1 MGELGMLRKPLKLL
15 TVQETDVPRVE
26 QFLPMLLSGVIIA
39 TTSIIGAAVLALVLN
54 LVQPTASSNWRILGP
69 SLLLLIATLALRRLS
84 QRGLISETINLL
96 LAAVILYITLAMPP
110 GSLAAGP
117 VLVAYALPVT
127 VAALLLTP
135 GAGLFWAAVATL
147 AILARALA
155 VTKGSAVT
163 LHPVTLAGG
172 VFSLH
177 LLALLNWLFVRSF
190 HQAQQE
196 LRQQIKQSR
205 TGVEV
210 GHMVTA
216 ALDPAAV
223 TQRAVQMIQ
232 SAFGYYHVGLFILEP
247 GGDVAVLTDAAGE
260 AASGLKE
267 RGFPVAVNGTT
278 AVGTA
283 IRQKRRRTLHS
294 WRESTDSRGRP
305 IQFTYERLPS
315 RAELAIPL
323 QVGDQVLG
331 ALDIHSL
338 ELDPFSEEDIHV
350 LEGLTGNVA
359 NALASARLLEDVQRR
374 HEELT
379 TVYAQT
385 ERRARSLEMTAE
397 LARAISAF
405 FDPQELPD
413 RVVDLIS
420 AGLDL
425 YHAGIFLLD
434 ETGEWAVLVA
444 ASSEG
449 GKRMLARGHKLRVG
463 EQGIVGWVTRTGQPR
478 IALDV
483 GEDAVYFQNP
493 DLQDTRSEIALPL
506 KMGDRVIGAL
516 DVQSTQEAAFGE
528 EDTTVLQIMTDQV
541 AVAIE
546 NARLFQTTQQ
556 ALEEMHTIQRQY
568 VAQEWERFTGE
579 RDNLSAEYHSLGV
592 SPLDTAWTHEMEMA
606 WTQGAPVVVPD
617 LSAVALDGDGGAGRQ
632 EAEGMSPSSLPSR
645 SALAVPIR
653 LRGEVIGVLDL
664 QETDEPRLWT
674 EEEVAM
680 VSAVTDQL
688 SLALEN
694 ARLFEEARIRAE
706 ELAALNEMG
715 QALTTRLDVEG
726 VLGEAYR
733 GASRL
738 LDTTNFHVALYDPES
753 DSVSFP
759 MAVEDGQ
766 AVEWPLRQAGQGL
779 TEYVIRN
786 RQPLLIQEN
795 VAKRQEEMGIK
806 PTGRTALSWLGVPL
820 TVGDRVLGVMAV
832 QSYTT
837 PGAYDEHHRNLLTAI
852 ASQTAI
858 ALQNAHLYQQ
868 AQRRAW
874 RERVAREIGAQ
885 VTGSVDLERILQTT
899 ARELSQALGAS
910 HAVIRLARGG
920 KTTGEGESKVE

>member
-1 MGELGMLRKPLKLL
+1 MLRKLLKLL

-26 QFLPMLLSGVIIA
+26 RFLHTLLLGVIVT
-39 TTSIIGAAVLALVLN
+39 TTSIIGTAILALVLN
-54 LVQPTASSNWRILGP
+54 LSQPAASSNWRVPGM
-69 SLLLLIATLALRRLS
+69 SLLLLITTLVLRRLS

-96 LAAVILYITLAMPP
+96 LAAVTLYITLAMPP

-117 VLVAYALPVT
+117 VLAAYALPVT

-135 GAGLFWAAVATL
+135 DAGLIWAAVATL

-155 VTKGSAVT
+155 VTIGSAVT
-163 LHPVTLAGG
+163 LHPLTLVGG

-190 HQAQQE
+190 HQTHQE

-205 TGVEV
+205 TGVEL

-232 SAFGYYHVGLFILEP
+232 SAFGYYHVGLFTLEP
-247 GGDVAVLTDAAGE
+247 GGDVAVLINAAGE

-267 RGFPVAVNGTT
+267 RGFPVAVSSTT
-278 AVGTA
+278 AVATA

-294 WRESTDSRGRP
+294 WRESTDPRGRP

-350 LEGLTGNVA
+350 LEGLTGNIA

-385 ERRARSLEMTAE
+385 ERRARYLEMTAE
-397 LARAISAF
+397 LARAISAL

-413 RVVDLIS
+413 RAVDLIS

-463 EQGIVGWVTRTGQPR
+463 EQGIVGWVTHTGQPR
-478 IALDV
+478 IALNV
-483 GEDAVYFQNP
+483 GEDVVYFQNP
-493 DLQDTRSEIALPL
+493 DLQDTHSEIALPL

-516 DVQSTQEAAFGE
+516 DVQSTQEAAFSE
-528 EDTTVLQIMTDQV
+528 EDTTVLQIMADQV
-541 AVAIE
+541 VVAIE
-546 NARLFQTTQQ
+546 NARLFQATQQ
-556 ALEEMHTIQRQY
+556 TLEEMQTIQRQY
-568 VAQEWERFTGE
+568 TAQEWEQFTGE
-579 RDNLSAEYHSLGV
+579 RDDLSAEYRSLGV

-606 WTQGAPVVVPD
+606 WNQGTPVVFPD
-617 LSAVALDGDGGAGRQ
+617 LSAVALDGDGGHGTAK
-632 EAEGMSPSSLPSR
+632 GMSPSSLPSR

-653 LRGEVIGVLDL
+653 LRGEMIGVLDL
-664 QETDEPRLWT
+664 EETDEPRLWT

-680 VSAVTDQL
+680 VTTVTDQL

-706 ELAALNEMG
+706 ELATLNEMG

-738 LDTTNFHVALYDPES
+738 LDTTNFYVALYDPES
-753 DSVSFP
+753 DSASFP
-759 MAVEDGQ
+759 MVIEDGQ

-786 RQPLLIQEN
+786 RQPLLIQEK

-806 PTGRTALSWLGVPL
+806 PTGRIALSWLGVPL

-920 KTTGEGESKVE
+920 KATDAGEAKVE

>member
-1 MGELGMLRKPLKLL
+1 MLRKLQKML
-15 TVQETDVPRVE
+15 TVRETDVPRAE
-26 QFLPMLLSGVIIA
+26 RLLPTLLTGSTTAA
-39 TTSIIGAAVLALVLN
+39 TAMIGAAVVASVFSLFRPAALSHWML
-54 LVQPTASSNWRILGP
+54 LGM
-69 SLLLLIATLALRRLS
+69 SLLLFPAIYGLRRLS
-84 QRGLISETINLL
+84 ERGLISKTINLL
-96 LAAVILYITLAMPP
+96 LVVVTLYITLVMPP

-117 VLVAYALPVT
+117 ALMAYALPVT
-127 VAALLLTP
+127 AAALLLTP
-135 GAGLFWAAVATL
+135 GAGLIWAAIATL
-147 AILARALA
+147 AILTRTLA
-155 VTKGSAVT
+155 VANGSTVT

-172 VFSLH
+172 IVSLH
-177 LLALLNWLFVRSF
+177 LLALLNWLLAHSF
-190 HQAQQE
+190 DQAQRV

-205 TGVEV
+205 TGVEI

-247 GGDVAVLTDAAGE
+247 AGDVAVLIDAAGE
-260 AASGLKE
+260 GASGLKE
-267 RGFPVAVNGTT
+267 RGFPVALNGTT
-278 AVGTA
+278 AVA
-283 IRQKRRRTLHS
+283 IAISQKRRRTLHS
-294 WRESTDSRGRP
+294 WRESTDPGGRP
-305 IQFTYERLPS
+305 VEFTYERLPS
-315 RAELAIPL
+315 RAELVIPL

-338 ELDPFSEEDIHV
+338 ELDPFPEEDIHI
-350 LEGLTGNVA
+350 LEGLAGNIA
-359 NALASARLLEDVQRR
+359 NALASARLLEDIQRR
-374 HEELT
+374 HEELA

-385 ERRARSLEMTAE
+385 ERRARYMETTAK
-397 LARAISAF
+397 LARTISSLL
-405 FDPQELPD
+405 DPQELPD
-413 RVVDLIS
+413 RAVDLIS

-449 GKRMLARGHKLRVG
+449 GKRMLARDHKLRVG
-463 EQGIVGWVTRTGQPR
+463 DQGIVGWVTSTGQPR
-478 IALDV
+478 VALDV
-483 GEDAVYFQNP
+483 GEDAVYFHNP
-493 DLQDTRSEIALPL
+493 DLLDTRSEIALPL
-506 KMGDRVIGAL
+506 KVGDRVMGAL
-516 DVQSTQEAAFGE
+516 DVQSTQEAAFSE
-528 EDTTVLQIMTDQV
+528 EDATVLQTMADQV
-541 AVAIE
+541 VVAIE
-546 NARLFQTTQQ
+546 NARLFHATQQ
-556 ALEEMHTIQRQY
+556 ALEEVRAMQRQA

-579 RDNLSAEYHSLGV
+579 RGEINAQYRSLGI

-606 WTQGAPVVVPD
+606 LTQGAPVVLPD

-632 EAEGMSPSSLPSR
+632 GAEGTIPPSPPAR

-664 QETDEPRLWT
+664 QETNEARLWT
-674 EEEVAM
+674 DEEVTM
-680 VSAVTDQL
+680 VTAVTDQL

-715 QALTTRLDVEG
+715 QALTTRLDVGG
-726 VLGEAYR
+726 VLDEAYR

-759 MAVEDGQ
+759 MAIEDGQ
-766 AVEWPLRQAGQGL
+766 AVEWPLRQAEQGL

-786 RQPLLIQEN
+786 RQPLLIQGN
-795 VAKRQEEMGIK
+795 VAEQQEEMGIR
-806 PTGRTALSWLGVPL
+806 PTGQTALSWLGVPL
-820 TVGDRVLGVMAV
+820 TVGDRVLGMMAV

-837 PGAYDEHHRNLLTAI
+837 PGAYDEHHQDLLTAI

-920 KTTGEGESKVE
+920 QATGEAESKVE